1 MLPPPHHILS
11 LREDVFFLF
20 LVILLSDIF
29 PFPPGTDFPIYSF
42 QNVILVWLLFTL
54 AEYSLYILQNAALR
68 TTQNGMIWENSI
80 ETCALPYVKQMTS
93 ASSTRETR
101 HPTPVLWDNPEG
113 WGWGGGGSP
122 AGDGRDT
129 CTCGRFMLMYSKK
142 PSQYCKVINYP
153 IKVINWKQ
161 LFKKYWDFT

>member
-1 MLPPPHHILS
+1 MSALNRIHFFFFFFNLLPKIHATTTTPHPQS
-11 LREDVFFLF
+11 EGRCVFLF
-20 LVILLSDIF
+20 PVILLSDIF

-93 ASSTRETR
+93 ASSTHETR
-101 HPTPVLWDNPEG
+101 HPKPVLWDNPEG
-113 WGWGGGGSP
+113 WGGGGRWEPRG
-122 AGDGRDT
+122 GWEGHVYLWLIHVD
-129 CTCGRFMLMYSKK
+129 
-142 PSQYCKVINYP
+142 V
-153 IKVINWKQ
+153 
-161 LFKKYWDFT
+161 

>member
-101 HPTPVLWDNPEG
+101 HPKPVLWDNPEG
-113 WGWGGGGSP
+113 WGWGEVGAQRGMGGTRVPVADSCWCI
-122 AGDGRDT
+122 AK
-129 CTCGRFMLMYSKK
+129 SHHNIVK
-142 PSQYCKVINYP
+142 
-153 IKVINWKQ
+153 
-161 LFKKYWDFT
+161 